1 MSTTAAPAPLPLV
14 KSARPERWRLLWPL
28 AALALIVLFNFIF
41 TPRFL
46 SVEIKDGRLYGIT
59 IDILRRGSQVILLA
73 VGMTLVI
80 ATGGVDLSVGAVM
93 AISGAAT
100 ATLVVEHHWAPAP
113 AIAVG
118 LVMSLIAGAWNGML
132 VALLQLQPIV
142 ATLVLMVSGRGIA
155 QLITS
160 GQIIT
165 FENRTLVF
173 LGSGSVVGLP
183 FAVILALAT
192 LAAVALLIRKSAAG
206 LFIESVGNNPTAA
219 RFAGVNEKLV
229 KVMVYTVS
237 GLCAGLAGLVAA
249 GEIKGADTNKVGLYY
264 ELDAILAVV
273 IGGTALAGGRF
284 TLVGSVIGA
293 LIIQAVTTSIL
304 TGGLKPEL
312 TQVVKGIVVI
322 GVCLLYS
329 TKFRR
334 VVMAPFRRRGG

>member
-1 MSTTAAPAPLPLV
+1 MSTTVAPAPLPLV
-14 KSARPERWRLLWPL
+14 KSTRPERWRLLWPL

-73 VGMTLVI
+73 IGMTLVI

-93 AISGAAT
+93 AISGATT
-100 ATLVVEHHWAPAP
+100 ATLVVEHHWSPAP

-173 LGSGSVVGLP
+173 LGSGSVAGLP

-192 LAAVALLIRKSAAG
+192 LAAVALLVRKSAAG

-237 GLCAGLAGLVAA
+237 GFCAGLAGLVAA
-249 GEIKGADTNKVGLYY
+249 GKSKVRIRTRWGCITSWTRSWRSSLGDGARGRAVYAGRVGH
-264 ELDAILAVV
+264 
-273 IGGTALAGGRF
+273 RR
-284 TLVGSVIGA
+284 SH
-293 LIIQAVTTSIL
+293 
-304 TGGLKPEL
+304 
-312 TQVVKGIVVI
+312 
-322 GVCLLYS
+322 YS
-329 TKFRR
+329 SGDDEHPDGWVET
-334 VVMAPFRRRGG
+334 